1 MLALLLLP
9 LVATALGLVN
19 LLTWPRRGPAVPGGG
34 SGAPGLV
41 SILIPARNEEANI
54 EACVR
59 AAAALVPHEVVV
71 CDDGS
76 TDATPALLLQLQN
89 DLPMLRVIHG
99 TGDLPPGWLGKPWAC
114 ERLSRAATGDSL
126 LFVDADVVVDGG
138 ALRGLA
144 DLVAGHDA
152 RVVTAVPRQA
162 MVGWFEQL
170 VLPLLHLT
178 YVSWLPL
185 PLIWRTHDERLL
197 AANGQFL
204 WLRRET
210 LAGLGGF
217 AAVRGEVVDDMALCR
232 RAKQARHKV
241 LFADGFDL
249 ATCRM
254 YRSTREVIDGFSKNL
269 HEGVGSVTGVVVV
282 IALYLAAFVAPAVS
296 LLVAPTVAGAVAVGL
311 ALFMRLVL
319 AWRFR
324 QPVWSAL
331 VFPLGALAFVG
342 IAVNS
347 LLWSRR
353 GAIRWKGRSYKSR
366 AERSRADANAVD
378 GTVEGVVGAVPL

>member
-1 MLALLLLP
+1 MTALLLIP
-9 LVATALGLVN
+9 LLAAAIGLVN
-19 LLTWPRRGPAVPGGG
+19 LLTWPRRALPARERR
-34 SGAPGLV
+34 SGRV

-54 EACVR
+54 DACVR
-59 AAAALVPHEVVV
+59 AVAARGAHEMVV

-76 TDATPALLLQLQN
+76 TDATPALLSQLQN
-89 DLPMLRVIHG
+89 EVPSLRVIQG
-99 TGDLPPGWLGKPWAC
+99 GGDLPAGWLGKPWAC
-114 ERLSRAATGDSL
+114 ERLSRAATGDSF
-126 LFVDADVVVDGG
+126 LFVDADVVVDAA
-138 ALRGLA
+138 ALDHLA
-144 DLVAGHDA
+144 DLVAGWSAD
-152 RVVTAVPRQA
+152 VVTAVPRQR

-185 PLIWRTHDERLL
+185 PLIWRTHDPRLL

-204 WLRRET
+204 WLRRAT
-210 LAGLGGF
+210 LASLGGF
-217 AAVRGEVVDDMALCR
+217 AAVRGEIVDDMALCR
-232 RAKQARHKV
+232 LAKRARLRV

-269 HEGVGSVTGVVVV
+269 HEGVGSAFGVVVV

-296 LLVAPTVAGAVAVGL
+296 LLIAPSVPGAVAVAL
-311 ALFMRLVL
+311 ALFMRLLL

-331 VFPLGALAFVG
+331 AFPLGAVAFAG
-342 IAVNS
+342 IAANS

-353 GAIRWKGRSYKSR
+353 GAIRWKGRSYQGR
-366 AERSRADANAVD
+366 AARLRPHAD
-378 GTVEGVVGAVPL
+378 GVADVGASDAAVPM